1 MASMDERGRLRALAL
16 IEGTSLLVLVGVA
29 MPLKYLA
36 HLPQPTRVMGILHG
50 LAFVAY
56 GAALAD
62 AYGARLLTARQVAL
76 SLLGAVIPG
85 GSFVV
90 ARWLR
95 RAE

>member
-1 MASMDERGRLRALAL
+1 MVGPDERARLRVLAL

-29 MPLKYLA
+29 VPLKHLA
-36 HLPQPTRVMGILHG
+36 HLPQATRVAGMIHG

-56 GAALAD
+56 VAAVVD
-62 AYGARLLTARQVAL
+62 AYGARLLTARQVGL
-76 SLLGAVIPG
+76 SLLGAVVPG

-95 RAE
+95 REE